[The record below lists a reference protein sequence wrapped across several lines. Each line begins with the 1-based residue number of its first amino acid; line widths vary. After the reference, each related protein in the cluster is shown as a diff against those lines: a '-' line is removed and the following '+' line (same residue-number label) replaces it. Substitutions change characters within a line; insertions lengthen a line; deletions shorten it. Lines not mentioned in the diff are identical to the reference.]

1 MLKELSIKDFAI
13 IEDININF
21 NHGMSAI
28 LGETGAGKSIII
40 EAFSLLLGN
49 RANSDMI
56 RNDKSKAIV
65 SATISFNDIP
75 ESLEEYK
82 DDDSNDFIFTRVINK
97 DGNNN
102 CKINGVSVPISVLK
116 NTIAKKVNLHSQH
129 DLFYLLDSKYH
140 LSLLDKFVGNKVKE
154 LLNEYNSIYKTYL
167 EKTND
172 YNKLIN
178 ENNNIDIDYIKY
190 QLEEIETIDVKE
202 NEFEEIE
209 LELNRI
215 SKFDKI
221 SNSVNN
227 IIDLFDRNEGISDL
241 LYEFKRNYLQ
251 ISDDPLFSEYE
262 DEIIDLSERINEM
275 SENIKEAYSTLDFDP
290 SRLEYLKNRQFTI
303 NKLKR
308 KYGLY
313 NEIQDAKE
321 EYIRQID
328 YYNDKDYYLE
338 KTLKEIEEYK
348 TKAYKLAKEI
358 SEIRKNCAKDI
369 ANKVISELKDL
380 YLDKTRFEVNFEE
393 IALSNTGIDKVEF
406 LISTNVGENLKPLA
420 TVASGGEASRITLAL
435 NVVFNEIYDI
445 DLAIFDEVDSG
456 VSGKVARSKGKKM
469 RELSNNYQTITI
481 SHLPQVL
488 SCSNNFYYIGKEI
501 VDGKTRSYVKTL
513 DDNQRIVEIAKILS
527 GNDNPSS
534 SFISNAREL
543 LEE

>member
-1 MLKELSIKDFAI
+1 M
-13 IEDININF
+13 
-21 NHGMSAI
+21 
-28 LGETGAGKSIII
+28 
-40 EAFSLLLGN
+40 
-49 RANSDMI
+49 
-56 RNDKSKAIV
+56 
-65 SATISFNDIP
+65 
-75 ESLEEYK
+75 
-82 DDDSNDFIFTRVINK
+82 
-97 DGNNN
+97 
-102 CKINGVSVPISVLK
+102 
-116 NTIAKKVNLHSQH
+116 
-129 DLFYLLDSKYH
+129 
-140 LSLLDKFVGNKVKE
+140 
-154 LLNEYNSIYKTYL
+154 
-167 EKTND
+167 
-172 YNKLIN
+172 
-178 ENNNIDIDYIKY
+178 
-190 QLEEIETIDVKE
+190 
-202 NEFEEIE
+202 
-209 LELNRI
+209 
-215 SKFDKI
+215 
-221 SNSVNN
+221 
-227 IIDLFDRNEGISDL
+227 
-241 LYEFKRNYLQ
+241 YEFKRNYLQ

-456 VSGKVARSKGKKM
+456 VSGKVARSMGKKM